1 MKPLVKWQGGKRKE
15 LPHIRP
21 FIPDNISNIA
31 EPFCGGAA
39 VAFDNEGIAYLNDN
53 NRHLINLYT
62 VLQSS
67 EHFDQMMSDIDK
79 VKSDLNCLEELFYNS
94 RTIVNTYDFSDPY
107 KAAFAFL
114 VLRQQCFSGMERYNR
129 QGGFNVPWGRYKTFS
144 CGLSIEHHHFLK
156 AATLSCLDAVDFI
169 DTLPA
174 DTFLFIDPPY
184 IDRLGYK
191 HGDGGMNLHSGLAAK
206 LKTCDLPFLLI
217 HSDDDF
223 YRHVYADFNIA
234 EFNFKYSQQFKGRSM
249 DQSKVIH
256 LYISNFDLAKQ
267 S

>member
-1 MKPLVKWQGGKRKE
+1 MKPIIKWQGGKRKE

-39 VAFDNEGIAYLNDN
+39 VAFDNEGIAHLNDN
-53 NRHLINLYT
+53 NCHLINLYQ

-67 EHFDQMMSDIDK
+67 EHFDQMMSDINK
-79 VKSDLNCLEELFYNS
+79 VKADLSCLEKLFYSS
-94 RTIVNTYDFSDPY
+94 RAIVNTYDFSDPY

-191 HGDGGMNLHSGLAAK
+191 HGDGGLDLHSGLAAK

-223 YRHVYADFNIA
+223 YRHAYADFNIT
-234 EFNFKYSQQFKGRSM
+234 EVDFKYSQQFKGREM
-249 DQSKVIH
+249 ANSKVTH
-256 LYISNFDLAKQ
+256 LYISNV
-267 S
+267 SPISN

>member
-1 MKPLVKWQGGKRKE
+1 MKPIIKWQGGKRKE

-53 NRHLINLYT
+53 NPHLINLYR

-67 EHFDQMMSDIDK
+67 ENFDRMMECIEDAKASPEK
-79 VKSDLNCLEELFYNS
+79 LETLYYSS
-94 RTIVNTYDFSDPY
+94 REIVNTYDFSDPF
-107 KAAFAFL
+107 KAAWAFL

-129 QGGFNVPWGRYKTFS
+129 SGGFNVPWGRYKTFS
-144 CGLSIEHHHFLK
+144 CSLSIEHHHFLR
-156 AATLSCLDAVDFI
+156 ASYITGMDALAFI

-174 DTFLFIDPPY
+174 DTFLFLDPPY
-184 IDRLGYK
+184 LERLGYK
-191 HGDGGMNLHSGLAAK
+191 HGDGGLDLHASLAAK
-206 LKTCDLPFLLI
+206 LKAIDLPFLLV

-223 YRHVYADFNIA
+223 YRQAYADFNIT
-234 EFNFKYSQQFKGRSM
+234 EVSFKYSQQFKGRDM
-249 DQSKVIH
+249 AKSKVVH
-256 LYISNFDLAKQ
+256 LNIRN
-267 S
+267 